1 MKKALTQEGTYCKA
15 VLNNKVLGWIGRK
28 SLNVI
33 EPPGIKVGKTLVP
46 YPSECNY
53 NFVNMG
59 RLSPEKGQDN
69 LIKAFH
75 THIQSYP
82 DSRLYILGDGPLRK
96 DLQKIVDSLELQDY
110 VYLMGQLENPFGFMK
125 MCDCF
130 VLSSHYEG
138 QPMVLLEAMT
148 LGMRILA
155 TDIIA
160 NRTVLENGRYGTLVD
175 DSIAGLENG
184 LKAVRTEI
192 NTVMQAFDYNEYN
205 KKAMDTFYKVLN

>member
-1 MKKALTQEGTYCKA
+1 MEIVEEALTQEGTYCKA

-28 SLNVI
+28 ALNVI
-33 EPPGIKVGKTLVP
+33 EPPGIKVGKTLIP

-75 THIQSYP
+75 THIQNYP

-96 DLQKIVDSLELQDY
+96 DLQKIVDSLELQNHI
-110 VYLMGQLENPFGFMK
+110 YLVGQLENPFGFMK

-138 QPMVLLEAMT
+138 
-148 LGMRILA
+148 
-155 TDIIA
+155 
-160 NRTVLENGRYGTLVD
+160 
-175 DSIAGLENG
+175 
-184 LKAVRTEI
+184 
-192 NTVMQAFDYNEYN
+192 
-205 KKAMDTFYKVLN
+205 